1 MSALVDLVN
10 HGILPFVGRAEE
22 STRLLRFW
30 RETLG
35 AQGLRAFLVVGEA
48 GVGKSRLAAYVQ
60 KLVGEG
66 KGAVVHARLY
76 PESSTSIAPILA
88 EAIASADAELH
99 LLRSDP
105 EETIGD
111 VAAALRRLCRLRPTL
126 VIIEDVHLLE
136 GEALRETARLLGSLT
151 DETLSLL
158 CFARPVELSVRSV
171 LQPWL
176 VQEMMLEGL
185 GKDDL
190 STLWTDLFGGASPNR
205 ELTRLGQ
212 ITRGNPL
219 ALRTVLRALLPP
231 PSHDRQS
238 NALVINEEMLG
249 TALDRKVD
257 LLSEGMVAH
266 LTDQE
271 RSWSER
277 LAALGEVFS
286 RSAAEAII
294 EDCDQVI
301 ERLLF
306 GGVIARPI
314 APPIS
319 LQGISAPEDLFAF
332 THSLLHDYLIGR
344 GNIDVTALVR
354 AIVAG
359 VPLHSFA
366 PLTIAQERSYELELA
381 ESEVEGF
388 VERMRTM
395 VSRLITTPDWRIAL
409 RACDAADRLVTAC
422 RRMLEPDLAHTLELD
437 VRSMRISTF
446 LRNAFSQPDEFA
458 SLLDPLLAGTID
470 PATPKRGEL
479 RIFALHH
486 ALYLT
491 VIRSW
496 ETSFDSEREVY
507 WREIHEIVARWPE
520 LRASPT
526 YALALVGTA
535 QAAGG
540 RNLVRLK
547 EMVEEKLAEIDRDET
562 INADLRRRLRE
573 KALVFFVNDFT
584 TVEEQNTRFRQLDEL
599 EESPHVDRPSLM
611 IRRLAIMTQTGWIDR
626 AMATIENAL
635 PYFER
640 REQYRNAFS
649 TRVHLLCCRGLL
661 GDDLDEIRRQA
672 EQMLASYNQPASSG
686 ARELVGVEL
695 STIGFLRLD
704 LQWLDRLLE
713 EYSDTHYGDGFR
725 VTRRALAMLEDDPVA
740 GLELQTNESEGWT
753 GIVAAVRDGAFDAE
767 SEQIARVDAMFAGTI
782 LRLIDVANRLQ
793 YLLFLDGATAA
804 HPGTP
809 VAREI
814 DAIVR
819 RQVIEIMNW
828 LRERELGT
836 PILALVKYFGR
847 HFSKKE
853 STTWRGRGGVMEK
866 RRREER
872 EASDR
877 RTSKIRL
884 TMFGMIQATLP
895 SGEIVPIRGARL
907 STMLA
912 LMAVDRMLKEPLGA
926 REFRHLAAGGEEDP
940 EHARKTMNAAVFR
953 LRDMLGVDSILTDE
967 ETPQLNLDA
976 LDVDIVTADR
986 LLRDTAEAL
995 RDGSLLRARS
1005 ALLDAL
1011 ELARGDVP
1019 FPSLYEEMFEA
1030 ARDDFEF
1037 RLRDSILK
1045 VSKRLLREED
1055 MGSAEEILRRSLAFM
1070 PEDEEVAEMLC
1081 DILEATG
1088 RQIESRR
1095 IKLRMEIDME

>member
-1 MSALVDLVN
+1 MDTLVDLVN
-10 HGILPFVGRAEE
+10 HGILPFVGREDE
-22 STRLLRFW
+22 SARLVRFW
-30 RETLG
+30 RETLD

-48 GVGKSRLAAYVQ
+48 GVGKSRLAAHIE
-60 KLVGEG
+60 KLVAEG

-88 EAIASADAELH
+88 EAIASADADLR

-105 EETIGD
+105 EGNIGD

-158 CFARPVELSVRSV
+158 CFARPVELPVRSV

-185 GKDDL
+185 GRAEL
-190 STLWTDLFGGASPNR
+190 STLWTDLFGGASPNG
-205 ELTRLGQ
+205 ELARLRQ
-212 ITRGNPL
+212 VTRGNPL
-219 ALRTVLRALLPP
+219 ALRTVLRALLPA
-231 PSHDRQS
+231 SRDRLS
-238 NALVINEEMLG
+238 TDLVVNEEMLG
-249 TALDRKVD
+249 AALDRNVD

-266 LTDQE
+266 LTDEE
-271 RSWSER
+271 RLWSER

-286 RSAAEAII
+286 RSAAQSIVEQAD
-294 EDCDQVI
+294 EVI

-306 GGVIARPI
+306 GGIIARPI
-314 APPIS
+314 APPAS
-319 LQGISAPEDLFAF
+319 LQGTSAPEDLFAF

-359 VPLHSFA
+359 VPLYSFV
-366 PLTIAQERSYELELA
+366 PLTIIQERGEELTL
-381 ESEVEGF
+381 ESSEIEWF
-388 VERMRTM
+388 VDRMRTM
-395 VSRLITTPDWRIAL
+395 VSHLITTPDWRIAL
-409 RACDAADRLVTAC
+409 RACDAADRLVAASGGVLDTELRA
-422 RRMLEPDLAHTLELD
+422 TLELE

-446 LRNAFSQPDEFA
+446 LRNAFSQPDELA
-458 SLLDPLLAGTID
+458 RLLDPLLTGTVD
-470 PATPKRGEL
+470 PTSPKLGEL

-496 ETSFDSEREVY
+496 ETSFDTEREEY
-507 WREIHEIVARWPE
+507 WQEIHAIVDRWPE
-520 LRASPT
+520 LRASRT
-526 YALALVGTA
+526 YALALIGTA
-535 QAAGG
+535 QAAGA
-540 RNLVRLK
+540 RNLARLK
-547 EMVEEKLAEIDRDET
+547 EMVEEKLDEIDNDAS
-562 INADLRRRLRE
+562 IDADLRRQLRE

-584 TVEEQNTRFRQLDEL
+584 SVEERDLRMRQLEEL
-599 EESPHVDRPSLM
+599 EESPYVDRPSLM
-611 IRRLAIMTQTGWIDR
+611 IRRLAIMTQTGWVDK
-626 AMATIENAL
+626 AMTTIENAL

-640 REQYRNAFS
+640 REQHRNAFS
-649 TRVHLLCCRGLL
+649 TRINLLACRGLL
-661 GDDLDEIRRQA
+661 GEDLDDIAREA
-672 EQMLASYNQPASSG
+672 EQMLTAYNQPTSSG
-686 ARELVGVEL
+686 ARELVGSEL
-695 STIGFLRLD
+695 SSVGFLRLD
-704 LQWLDRLLE
+704 LEWLSRFLE
-713 EYSDTHYGDGFR
+713 AYADTHYGDEFR
-725 VTRRALAMLEDDPVA
+725 ATLRLLSMLDEDPLA
-740 GLELQTNESEGWT
+740 GLELHAERNQDWLGVVDAIRT
-753 GIVAAVRDGAFDAE
+753 GAFRDERA
-767 SEQIARVDAMFAGTI
+767 QIATIEGVFDGPI

-793 YLLFLDGATAA
+793 VLLLLTEATAL
-804 HPGTP
+804 HSGTA
-809 VAREI
+809 VATEI
-814 DAIVR
+814 DQIIR
-819 RQVIEIMNW
+819 RHLLDILTW
-828 LRERELGT
+828 LRERDLA
-836 PILALVKYFGR
+836 PSILAVVKRFGR

-853 STTWRGRGGVMEK
+853 LTTWRGRAGVIEK
-866 RRREER
+866 RRKEER
-872 EASDR
+872 EARER
-877 RTSKIRL
+877 RTTKIRL
-884 TMFGMIQATLP
+884 TMFGTIQATLP
-895 SGEIVPIRGARL
+895 SAEIVPIRGARL

-912 LMAVDRMLKEPLGA
+912 LMAVDRMLKEPLGT

-953 LRDMLGVDSILTDE
+953 LRDLLGVESILTDE
-967 ETPQLNLDA
+967 ETPRLNLEA
-976 LDVDIVTADR
+976 VDVDIVTADR
-986 LLRDTAEAL
+986 LLRDAAEAL

-1030 ARDDFEF
+1030 AREDFEF

-1055 MGSAEEILRRSLAFM
+1055 MVSAEEILRRSLAFM

-1081 DILEATG
+1081 ELLEQTG

-1095 IKLRMEIDME
+1095 IRMRMEMEVE

>member
-1 MSALVDLVN
+1 MGTLVDLVN
-10 HGILPFVGRAEE
+10 HGILPFVGREEE
-22 STRLLRFW
+22 SARLVRFW
-30 RETLG
+30 RETLD

-48 GVGKSRLAAYVQ
+48 GVGKSRLAAHIER
-60 KLVGEG
+60 LVGEG

-88 EAIASADAELH
+88 EAITSADADLR

-105 EETIGD
+105 EENIGD

-158 CFARPVELSVRSV
+158 CFARPVELPVRSV

-185 GKDDL
+185 GGDEL
-190 STLWTDLFGGASPNR
+190 STLWTDLFGGASPNG
-205 ELTRLGQ
+205 ELTRLRQ
-212 ITRGNPL
+212 VTRGNPL
-219 ALRTVLRALLPP
+219 ALRTVLRALLPA
-231 PSHDRQS
+231 SRDRLS
-238 NALVINEEMLG
+238 ADLVVNAEMLAA
-249 TALDRKVD
+249 ALDRNVD

-286 RSAAEAII
+286 RSAARAIV
-294 EDCDQVI
+294 ENADQAI

-306 GGVIARPI
+306 GGIIARPI
-314 APPIS
+314 APPAS
-319 LQGISAPEDLFAF
+319 LQGTSAPEDLFAF

-344 GNIDVTALVR
+344 GNIDVTPLVR
-354 AIVAG
+354 AIIDGA
-359 VPLHSFA
+359 PLYSFV
-366 PLTIAQERSYELELA
+366 PLTIIQERGEELELDS
-381 ESEVEGF
+381 SEIEAF

-395 VSRLITTPDWRIAL
+395 VSHLITTPDWRIAL
-409 RACDAADRLVTAC
+409 RACDAADRLVAAC
-422 RRMLEPDLAHTLELD
+422 NRAMEPEPGRTLELE

-446 LRNAFSQPDEFA
+446 LRNAFSQPDELA
-458 SLLDPLLAGTID
+458 RLLDPLLAGTVD

-496 ETSFDSEREVY
+496 ETSFDTEREEY
-507 WREIHEIVARWPE
+507 WREIHEIVTRWPE
-520 LRASPT
+520 LRATRT
-526 YALALVGTA
+526 YALALIGTA
-535 QAAGG
+535 QAAGA

-547 EMVEEKLAEIDRDET
+547 EMVEEKLEEIDRDET
-562 INADLRRRLRE
+562 IDADLRRQLRE

-584 TVEEQNTRFRQLDEL
+584 TVEERDLRMRQLEEL
-599 EESPHVDRPSLM
+599 EASPHVDRPSLM
-611 IRRLAIMTQTGWIDR
+611 IRRLAIMTQTGWIDK
-626 AMATIENAL
+626 AMTTIENAL

-640 REQYRNAFS
+640 REQHRNAFS
-649 TRVHLLCCRGLL
+649 TRVNLLSCRGLM
-661 GDDLDEIRRQA
+661 GEDLEEIAREADR
-672 EQMLASYNQPASSG
+672 MLTSYNQPASSG
-686 ARELVGVEL
+686 ARELVGAEL

-704 LQWLDRLLE
+704 LEWLDRFLE
-713 EYSDTHYGDGFR
+713 EYSNTHYGDQFR
-725 VTRRALAMLEDDPVA
+725 STRRILSMLDDDPLA
-740 GLELQTNESEGWT
+740 GLELLADGNEEWN
-753 GIVAAVRDGAFDAE
+753 GIAAAIRDGAFDREKERIAVIE
-767 SEQIARVDAMFAGTI
+767 SVFTGPI
-782 LRLIDVANRLQ
+782 LRLIDIANRLQ
-793 YLLFLDGATAA
+793 NLLLLNAATER
-804 HPGTP
+804 HSGTP
-809 VAREI
+809 VAKVI

-819 RQVIEIMNW
+819 RQVVDILNW
-828 LRERELGT
+828 LRERDLA
-836 PILALVKYFGR
+836 PSILAVVKRFGR

-853 STTWRGRGGVMEK
+853 LTTWRGRAGVMEK
-866 RRREER
+866 RRKEER
-872 EASDR
+872 EARER

-884 TMFGMIQATLP
+884 TMFGTIQATLP

-912 LMAVDRMLKEPLGA
+912 LMAVDRMLKEPLGV

-953 LRDMLGVDSILTDE
+953 LRDLLGVESILTDE
-967 ETPQLNLDA
+967 ETPRLNLDA

-986 LLRDTAEAL
+986 LLRDAAEAL

-1030 ARDDFEF
+1030 AREDFEF

-1055 MGSAEEILRRSLAFM
+1055 MVSAEEILRRSLAFM

-1081 DILEATG
+1081 ELLEQTG

-1095 IKLRMEIDME
+1095 IRMRMEMEVE